1 MESRVEGE
9 YGGCDGMMI
18 VGDLFLIFFEETGDF
33 PENSKSR
40 GECIKFLST
49 GTKTIINFRILR
61 FMSLKPVGCG

>member
-18 VGDLFLIFFEETGDF
+18 VGDLFLGFLRGTGDF

-40 GECIKFLST
+40 RVYKIFKYGH
-49 GTKTIINFRILR
+49 
-61 FMSLKPVGCG
+61 